1 MLWLPAACGLL
12 GALLAAARGAPAR
25 DPRGAAARAQPSA
38 PSERVGA
45 AGRVALLGSLAALGL
60 AIGYIA
66 DYTAG
71 RRGLQHVT
79 DVVWISEL
87 GIHYKLAIDGLNV
100 FLVGL
105 TTLLFAA
112 AMLAA
117 NLRTVASARG
127 SSTSTSCSPS
137 PPCSA
142 RSSPRTS
149 RCSSR
154 SST

>member
-1 MLWLPAACGLL
+1 M
-12 GALLAAARGAPAR
+12 
-25 DPRGAAARAQPSA
+25 
-38 PSERVGA
+38 
-45 AGRVALLGSLAALGL
+45 AALGL

-66 DYTAG
+66 DYKAG
-71 RRGLQHVT
+71 RGLQHVT
-79 DVVWISEL
+79 DVVWIAEL
-87 GIHYKLAIDGLNV
+87 GIHYKLAITGLNV

-117 NLRTVASARG
+117 NLRTMRPSARG

-137 PPCSA
+137 RPCSA